1 MLELKIQDYQI
12 PEKIT
17 FNYEELK
24 SWITERTQEYET
36 LVYTNDQIVDAKKDH
51 ATLNK
56 LKKALNDERISREKE
71 YMQPFNEFKMK
82 MNDLVGIINDSAI
95 AIDKQIKEYEEVK
108 KQEKLEEI
116 KKLWSEMEVPDGL
129 TLDKVFNDRMLNT
142 SFNMKHVKQCFID
155 AIDRFNRDMAVL
167 VNLTEYSFEAQQV
180 YISSLDLSKAMNEA
194 NRLSRLAKQKAEYE
208 AEQER
213 LKAEEA
219 KKAVHSV
226 EPDVNVEPVSEMGK
240 AISSIE
246 RQAYEKAVSAAPA
259 KQWVAFQALLST
271 EDALALKEFF
281 NNRNIEFKAV

>member
-1 MLELKIQDYQI
+1 MMELKIQDYQI

-24 SWITERTQEYET
+24 SWITERTRDYET
-36 LVYTNDQIVDAKKDH
+36 LVYTNDQIVDAKKDR

-56 LKKALNDERISREKE
+56 FKKSLNDERISREKE
-71 YMQPFNEFKMK
+71 YMRPFNDFKMK
-82 MNDLVGIINDSAI
+82 MNELVGIIDDSVF
-95 AIDKQIKEYEEVK
+95 AIDKQIREYEDVK

-116 KKLWSEMEVPDGL
+116 KRLWSEMEAPDGM
-129 TLDKVFNDRMLNT
+129 TLDKVFNDRMLNS

-167 VNLTEYSFEAQQV
+167 VNLPEYSFEAQQV
-180 YISSLDLSKAMNEA
+180 YISTLDLSKAMNEA
-194 NRLSRLAKQKAEYE
+194 NTRSHMAKKKAEYE

-213 LKAEEA
+213 LRAEEA
-219 KKAVHSV
+219 KRAAQIVGPDAKA
-226 EPDVNVEPVSEMGK
+226 EPVSEMRK

-246 RQAYEKAVSAAPA
+246 RQAYEKAVSVAAE

-281 NNRNIEFKAV
+281 NSRNIEFKAV

>member
-1 MLELKIQDYQI
+1 MELKVNEYQL
-12 PEKIT
+12 PEQIL

-24 SWITERTQEYET
+24 AELTEKVQHYET
-36 LVYTNDQIVDAKKDH
+36 LVYTDDQIKEAKADR

-56 LKKALNDERISREKE
+56 LKKALSDERICRERE
-71 YMQPFNEFKMK
+71 YMQPFNEFKSRI
-82 MNDLVGIINDSAI
+82 NEIISIIDKPVAV
-95 AIDKQIKEYEEVK
+95 IDKQIKEYEDTK

-116 KKLWSEMEVPDGL
+116 KKLWSEMEAPDGM
-129 TLDKVFNDRMLNT
+129 TLDKVFNDRMLNS

-167 VNLTEYSFEAQQV
+167 VNLPEYSFEAQQE

-213 LKAEEA
+213 LRAEEE
-219 KKAVHSV
+219 KKAVQPV
-226 EPDVNVEPVSEMGK
+226 VPDVDADSVSKVEKVTPDP
-240 AISSIE
+240 I
-246 RQAYEKAVSAAPA
+246 PT

-281 NNRNIEFKAV
+281 NSRNIEFKAV

>member
-1 MLELKIQDYQI
+1 MELKVNEYQL
-12 PEKIT
+12 PEQIL

-24 SWITERTQEYET
+24 AELTEKVQHYET
-36 LVYTNDQIVDAKKDH
+36 LVYTDDQIKEAKADR

-56 LKKALNDERISREKE
+56 LKKALSDERIRRERE
-71 YMQPFNEFKMK
+71 YMQPFNEFKSRI
-82 MNDLVGIINDSAI
+82 NEIISIIDKPVAV
-95 AIDKQIKEYEEVK
+95 IDKQIKEYEDTK

-116 KKLWSEMEVPDGL
+116 KKLWSEMEAPDGM
-129 TLDKVFNDRMLNT
+129 TLDKVFNDRMLNS

-167 VNLTEYSFEAQQV
+167 VNLPEYSFEAQQE

-213 LKAEEA
+213 LRAEEE
-219 KKAVHSV
+219 KKAVQPV
-226 EPDVNVEPVSEMGK
+226 VPDVDADSVSKVEKVTPDP
-240 AISSIE
+240 I
-246 RQAYEKAVSAAPA
+246 PT
-259 KQWVAFQALLST
+259 KQWVEFQALLST

-281 NNRNIEFKAV
+281 NSRNIEFKAV

>member
-1 MLELKIQDYQI
+1 MELKVNEYQL
-12 PEKIT
+12 PEQIL

-24 SWITERTQEYET
+24 AELTEKVQHYET
-36 LVYTNDQIVDAKKDH
+36 LVYTDDQIKEAKADR

-56 LKKALNDERISREKE
+56 LKKALSDERIRRERE
-71 YMQPFNEFKMK
+71 YMQPFNEFKSRI
-82 MNDLVGIINDSAI
+82 NEIISIIDKPVAV
-95 AIDKQIKEYEEVK
+95 IDKQIKEYEDTK

-116 KKLWSEMEVPDGL
+116 KKLWSEMEAPDGM
-129 TLDKVFNDRMLNT
+129 TLDKVFNDRMLNS

-167 VNLTEYSFEAQQV
+167 VNLPEYSFEAQQE
-180 YISSLDLSKAMNEA
+180 YISSLDQSKAMNEA

-213 LKAEEA
+213 LRAEEE
-219 KKAVHSV
+219 KKAVQPV
-226 EPDVNVEPVSEMGK
+226 VPDVDADSVSKVEKVTPDP
-240 AISSIE
+240 I
-246 RQAYEKAVSAAPA
+246 PT

-281 NNRNIEFKAV
+281 NSRNIEFKAV

>member
-1 MLELKIQDYQI
+1 MELKMNEYQL
-12 PEKIT
+12 PEQIL

-24 SWITERTQEYET
+24 AELTEKVQHYET
-36 LVYTNDQIVDAKKDH
+36 LVYTDDQIKEAKADR
-51 ATLNK
+51 AALNK
-56 LKKALNDERISREKE
+56 LKKALSDEQIRREKE
-71 YMQPFNEFKMK
+71 YMKPFDDFKSKINE
-82 MNDLVGIINDSAI
+82 IISIIDKPVAV
-95 AIDKQIKEYEEVK
+95 IDKQIREYEDK
-108 KQEKLEEI
+108 RQQEKLEEI
-116 KKLWSEMEVPDGL
+116 KKLWFEMEVPDGL
-129 TLDKVFNDRMLNT
+129 TLDKVFNDRMLNA

-167 VNLTEYSFEAQQV
+167 VNLSEYSFEAQQT

-219 KKAVHSV
+219 KKAAQAVA
-226 EPDVNVEPVSEMGK
+226 PDVKEEPVSEMGK

-246 RQAYEKAVSAAPA
+246 RQAYEKAVNAAPA

-281 NNRNIEFKAV
+281 NSRNIEFMAV

>member
-1 MLELKIQDYQI
+1 MELKVNEYQL
-12 PEKIT
+12 PEQIL

-24 SWITERTQEYET
+24 AELTEKVQHYET
-36 LVYTNDQIVDAKKDH
+36 LVYTDDQIKEAKADR

-56 LKKALNDERISREKE
+56 LKKALSDERIRRERE
-71 YMQPFNEFKMK
+71 YMQPFNEFKSRI
-82 MNDLVGIINDSAI
+82 NEIISIIDKPVAV
-95 AIDKQIKEYEEVK
+95 IDKQIKEYEDTK

-116 KKLWSEMEVPDGL
+116 KKLWSEMEAPDGM
-129 TLDKVFNDRMLNT
+129 TLDKVFNDRMLNS

-167 VNLTEYSFEAQQV
+167 VNLPEYSFEAQQE

-213 LKAEEA
+213 LRAEEE
-219 KKAVHSV
+219 KKAVQPV
-226 EPDVNVEPVSEMGK
+226 VPDVDTDSVSKVEKVTPDP
-240 AISSIE
+240 I
-246 RQAYEKAVSAAPA
+246 PT

-281 NNRNIEFKAV
+281 NSRNIEFKAV

>member
-1 MLELKIQDYQI
+1 MELKVNEYQL
-12 PEKIT
+12 PEQIL

-24 SWITERTQEYET
+24 AELTEKVQHYET
-36 LVYTNDQIVDAKKDH
+36 LVYTDDQIKEAKADR

-56 LKKALNDERISREKE
+56 LKKALSDERIRRERE
-71 YMQPFNEFKMK
+71 YMQPFNEFKSRI
-82 MNDLVGIINDSAI
+82 NEIISIIDKPVAV
-95 AIDKQIKEYEEVK
+95 IDKQIKEYEDTK

-116 KKLWSEMEVPDGL
+116 KKLWSEMEAPDGM
-129 TLDKVFNDRMLNT
+129 TLEKVFNDRMLNS

-167 VNLTEYSFEAQQV
+167 VNLPEYSFEAQQE

-213 LKAEEA
+213 LRAEEE
-219 KKAVHSV
+219 KKAVQPV
-226 EPDVNVEPVSEMGK
+226 VPDVDADPVSK
-240 AISSIE
+240 V
-246 RQAYEKAVSAAPA
+246 EKVTPDPIPT

-281 NNRNIEFKAV
+281 NSRNIEFKAV

>member
-1 MLELKIQDYQI
+1 MELKVNEYQL
-12 PEKIT
+12 PEQIL

-24 SWITERTQEYET
+24 AELTEKVQHYEA
-36 LVYTNDQIVDAKKDH
+36 LVYTDDQIKEAKADR

-56 LKKALNDERISREKE
+56 LKKALSDERIRRERE
-71 YMQPFNEFKMK
+71 YMQPFNEFKSRI
-82 MNDLVGIINDSAI
+82 NEIISIIDKPVAV
-95 AIDKQIKEYEEVK
+95 IDKQIKEYEDTK

-116 KKLWSEMEVPDGL
+116 KKLWSEMEAPDGM
-129 TLDKVFNDRMLNT
+129 TLDKVFNDRMLNS

-167 VNLTEYSFEAQQV
+167 VNLPEYSFEAQQE

-194 NRLSRLAKQKAEYE
+194 NRFSRLAKQKAEYE

-213 LKAEEA
+213 LRAEEE
-219 KKAVHSV
+219 KKAVQPV
-226 EPDVNVEPVSEMGK
+226 VPDVDADPVSK
-240 AISSIE
+240 V
-246 RQAYEKAVSAAPA
+246 EKVTPDPIPT

-281 NNRNIEFKAV
+281 NSRNIEFKAV

>member
-1 MLELKIQDYQI
+1 MELKVNQYQL
-12 PEKIT
+12 PEQIL

-24 SWITERTQEYET
+24 AELTEKVQHYET
-36 LVYTNDQIVDAKKDH
+36 LVYTDDQIKEAKADR

-56 LKKALNDERISREKE
+56 LKKALSDERIRRERE
-71 YMQPFNEFKMK
+71 YMQPFNEFKSRI
-82 MNDLVGIINDSAI
+82 NEIISIIDKPVAV
-95 AIDKQIKEYEEVK
+95 IDKQIKEYEDTK

-116 KKLWSEMEVPDGL
+116 KKLWSEMEAPDGM
-129 TLDKVFNDRMLNT
+129 TLDKVFNDRMLNS

-167 VNLTEYSFEAQQV
+167 VNLPEYSFEAQQE

-213 LKAEEA
+213 LRAEEE
-219 KKAVHSV
+219 KKAVQPV
-226 EPDVNVEPVSEMGK
+226 VPDVDADSVSKVEKVTPDP
-240 AISSIE
+240 I
-246 RQAYEKAVSAAPA
+246 PT

-281 NNRNIEFKAV
+281 NSRNIEFKAVQEEEKLCQYRIV

>member
-12 PEKIT
+12 PEKIL

-24 SWITERTQEYET
+24 SEITKKAQDYET
-36 LVYTNDQIVDAKKDH
+36 LVYTDDQIKDAKADR
-51 ATLNK
+51 ASLNK
-56 LKKALNDERISREKE
+56 FKKAFSDERIRREKE
-71 YMQPFNEFKMK
+71 YMQPFNEFKDRV
-82 MNDLVGIINDSAI
+82 NEIISIIDKPI
-95 AIDKQIKEYEEVK
+95 TVIDKQIKEYEDAK

-129 TLDKVFNDRMLNT
+129 TLDKVFNDRMLNA

-167 VNLTEYSFEAQQV
+167 VNLPEYSFEAQQT

-219 KKAVHSV
+219 KKAAQAVV
-226 EPDVNVEPVSEMGK
+226 PDAKEEPISEMGK

-246 RQAYEKAVSAAPA
+246 RQAYENAVSAAPA
-259 KQWVAFQALLST
+259 KQWVTFQALLST
-271 EDALALKEFF
+271 DDALALKEFF
-281 NNRNIEFKAV
+281 NSRNIEFKAV

>member
-1 MLELKIQDYQI
+1 MELKVNEYQL
-12 PEKIT
+12 PEQIL

-24 SWITERTQEYET
+24 AELTEKVQHYET
-36 LVYTNDQIVDAKKDH
+36 LVYTDDQIKEAKADR

-56 LKKALNDERISREKE
+56 LKKALSDERIRRERE
-71 YMQPFNEFKMK
+71 YMQPFNEFKSRI
-82 MNDLVGIINDSAI
+82 NEIISI
-95 AIDKQIKEYEEVK
+95 IDKPVAVINKQIKEYEDTK

-116 KKLWSEMEVPDGL
+116 KKLWSEMEAPDGM
-129 TLDKVFNDRMLNT
+129 TLDKVFNDRMLNS

-167 VNLTEYSFEAQQV
+167 VNLPEYSFEAQQE

-213 LKAEEA
+213 LRAEEE
-219 KKAVHSV
+219 KKAVQPV
-226 EPDVNVEPVSEMGK
+226 VPDVDADPVSK
-240 AISSIE
+240 V
-246 RQAYEKAVSAAPA
+246 EKVTPDPIPT

-281 NNRNIEFKAV
+281 NSRNIEFKAV

>member
-1 MLELKIQDYQI
+1 MELKMNEYQL
-12 PEKIT
+12 PEQIL

-24 SWITERTQEYET
+24 AELTEKVQHYET
-36 LVYTNDQIVDAKKDH
+36 LVYTDDQIKEAKADR
-51 ATLNK
+51 AALNK
-56 LKKALNDERISREKE
+56 LKKALSDERIRREKE
-71 YMQPFNEFKMK
+71 YMKPFDDFKSKINE
-82 MNDLVGIINDSAI
+82 IISIIDKPVAV
-95 AIDKQIKEYEEVK
+95 IDKQIREYEDK
-108 KQEKLEEI
+108 RQQEKLEEI
-116 KKLWSEMEVPDGL
+116 KKLWFEMEVPDGL
-129 TLDKVFNDRMLNT
+129 TLDNVFNYRMLNA

-167 VNLTEYSFEAQQV
+167 VNLSEYSFEAQQI

-219 KKAVHSV
+219 KKAALAVA
-226 EPDVNVEPVSEMGK
+226 PDVKEEPVSEMGK
-240 AISSIE
+240 AISGIE
-246 RQAYEKAVSAAPA
+246 RQAYEKAVNAAPA

-281 NNRNIEFKAV
+281 NSRNIEFRAV

>member
-1 MLELKIQDYQI
+1 MELKVNEYQL
-12 PEKIT
+12 PEQIL

-24 SWITERTQEYET
+24 AELTEKVQHYET
-36 LVYTNDQIVDAKKDH
+36 LVYTDDQIKEAKADR

-56 LKKALNDERISREKE
+56 LKKALSDERICRESE
-71 YMQPFNEFKMK
+71 YMQPFNEFKSRI
-82 MNDLVGIINDSAI
+82 NEIISIIDKPVAV
-95 AIDKQIKEYEEVK
+95 IDKQIKEYEDTK

-116 KKLWSEMEVPDGL
+116 KKLWSEMEAPDGM
-129 TLDKVFNDRMLNT
+129 TLDKVFNDRMLNS

-167 VNLTEYSFEAQQV
+167 VNLPEYSFEAQQE

-213 LKAEEA
+213 LRAEEE
-219 KKAVHSV
+219 KKAVQPV
-226 EPDVNVEPVSEMGK
+226 VPDVDADSVSKVEKVTPDP
-240 AISSIE
+240 I
-246 RQAYEKAVSAAPA
+246 PT

-281 NNRNIEFKAV
+281 NSRNIEFKAV

>member
-1 MLELKIQDYQI
+1 MELKVNEYQL
-12 PEKIT
+12 PEQIL

-24 SWITERTQEYET
+24 AELTEKVQHYET
-36 LVYTNDQIVDAKKDH
+36 LVYTDDQIKEAKADR

-56 LKKALNDERISREKE
+56 LKKALSDERIRRERE
-71 YMQPFNEFKMK
+71 YMQPFNEFKSRI
-82 MNDLVGIINDSAI
+82 NEIISIIDKPVAV
-95 AIDKQIKEYEEVK
+95 IDKQIKEYEDTK

-116 KKLWSEMEVPDGL
+116 KKLWSEMEAPDGM
-129 TLDKVFNDRMLNT
+129 TLDKVFNDRMLNS

-167 VNLTEYSFEAQQV
+167 VNLPEYSFEAQQE

-213 LKAEEA
+213 LRAEEE
-219 KKAVHSV
+219 KKAVQPV
-226 EPDVNVEPVSEMGK
+226 VPDVDADPVSK
-240 AISSIE
+240 V
-246 RQAYEKAVSAAPA
+246 EKVTPDPIPT

-281 NNRNIEFKAV
+281 NSRNIEFKAA

>member
-1 MLELKIQDYQI
+1 MELKVNEYQL
-12 PEKIT
+12 PEQILY
-17 FNYEELK
+17 NYEELK
-24 SWITERTQEYET
+24 AELTEKVQHYET
-36 LVYTNDQIVDAKKDH
+36 LVYTDDQIKEAKADR

-56 LKKALNDERISREKE
+56 LKKALSDERIRRERE
-71 YMQPFNEFKMK
+71 YMQPFNEFKSRI
-82 MNDLVGIINDSAI
+82 NEIISI
-95 AIDKQIKEYEEVK
+95 IDKPVAVINKQIKEYEDTK

-116 KKLWSEMEVPDGL
+116 KKLWSEMEAPDGM
-129 TLDKVFNDRMLNT
+129 TLDKVFNDRMLNS

-167 VNLTEYSFEAQQV
+167 VNLPEYSFEAQQE

-213 LKAEEA
+213 LRAEEE
-219 KKAVHSV
+219 KKAVQPV
-226 EPDVNVEPVSEMGK
+226 VPDVDADPVSK
-240 AISSIE
+240 V
-246 RQAYEKAVSAAPA
+246 EKVTPDPIPT

-281 NNRNIEFKAV
+281 NSRNIEFKAV

>member
-1 MLELKIQDYQI
+1 MELKMNEYQL
-12 PEKIT
+12 PEQIL

-24 SWITERTQEYET
+24 AELTEKVQHYET
-36 LVYTNDQIVDAKKDH
+36 LVYTDDQIKEAKADR
-51 ATLNK
+51 AALNK
-56 LKKALNDERISREKE
+56 LKKALSDERIRREKE
-71 YMQPFNEFKMK
+71 YMKPFDDFKSKINE
-82 MNDLVGIINDSAI
+82 IISIIDKPVAV
-95 AIDKQIKEYEEVK
+95 IDKQIREYEDK
-108 KQEKLEEI
+108 RQQEKLEEI
-116 KKLWSEMEVPDGL
+116 KKLWFEMEVPDGL
-129 TLDKVFNDRMLNT
+129 TLDNVFNYRMLNA

-167 VNLTEYSFEAQQV
+167 VNLSEYSFEAQQT

-219 KKAVHSV
+219 KKAAQAVA
-226 EPDVNVEPVSEMGK
+226 PDVKEEPVSEMRK
-240 AISSIE
+240 AISGIE
-246 RQAYEKAVSAAPA
+246 RQAYEKAVNAAPA

-281 NNRNIEFKAV
+281 NSRNIEFRAV

>member
-1 MLELKIQDYQI
+1 MELKVNEYQL
-12 PEKIT
+12 PEQIL

-24 SWITERTQEYET
+24 AELTEKVQHYET
-36 LVYTNDQIVDAKKDH
+36 LVYTDDQIKEAKADR

-56 LKKALNDERISREKE
+56 LKKALSDERIRRERE
-71 YMQPFNEFKMK
+71 YMQPFNGFKSRI
-82 MNDLVGIINDSAI
+82 NEIISIIDKPVAV
-95 AIDKQIKEYEEVK
+95 IDKQIKEYEDTK

-116 KKLWSEMEVPDGL
+116 KKLWSEMEAPDGM
-129 TLDKVFNDRMLNT
+129 TLDKVFNDRMLNS

-167 VNLTEYSFEAQQV
+167 VNLPEYSFEAQQE

-213 LKAEEA
+213 LRAEEE
-219 KKAVHSV
+219 KKAVQPV
-226 EPDVNVEPVSEMGK
+226 VPDVDADSVSKVEKVTPDP
-240 AISSIE
+240 I
-246 RQAYEKAVSAAPA
+246 PT

-281 NNRNIEFKAV
+281 NSRNIEFKAV

>member
-1 MLELKIQDYQI
+1 MELKVNEYQL
-12 PEKIT
+12 PEQIL

-24 SWITERTQEYET
+24 AELTEKVQHYET
-36 LVYTNDQIVDAKKDH
+36 LVYTDDQIKEAKADR

-56 LKKALNDERISREKE
+56 LKKALSDERIRRERE
-71 YMQPFNEFKMK
+71 YMQPFNEFKSRI
-82 MNDLVGIINDSAI
+82 NEIISIIDKPVAV
-95 AIDKQIKEYEEVK
+95 IDKQIKEYEDTK

-116 KKLWSEMEVPDGL
+116 KKLWSEMEAPDGM
-129 TLDKVFNDRMLNT
+129 TLDKVFNDRMLNS

-155 AIDRFNRDMAVL
+155 AFDRFNRDMAVL
-167 VNLTEYSFEAQQV
+167 VNLPEYSFEAQQE

-213 LKAEEA
+213 LRAEEE
-219 KKAVHSV
+219 KKAVQPV
-226 EPDVNVEPVSEMGK
+226 VPDVDADSVSKVEKVTPDP
-240 AISSIE
+240 I
-246 RQAYEKAVSAAPA
+246 PT

-281 NNRNIEFKAV
+281 NSRNIEFKAV

>member
-1 MLELKIQDYQI
+1 MELKVNEYQL
-12 PEKIT
+12 PEQIL

-24 SWITERTQEYET
+24 AELTEKVQHYET
-36 LVYTNDQIVDAKKDH
+36 LVYTDDQIKEAKADR

-56 LKKALNDERISREKE
+56 LKKALSDERIRRERE
-71 YMQPFNEFKMK
+71 YMQPFNEFKSRI
-82 MNDLVGIINDSAI
+82 NEIISIIDKPVAV
-95 AIDKQIKEYEEVK
+95 IDKQIKEYEDTK

-116 KKLWSEMEVPDGL
+116 KKLWSEMEAPDGM
-129 TLDKVFNDRMLNT
+129 TLDKVFNDRMLNS

-167 VNLTEYSFEAQQV
+167 VNLPEYSFEAQQE

-213 LKAEEA
+213 LRAEEE
-219 KKAVHSV
+219 KKAVQPV
-226 EPDVNVEPVSEMGK
+226 VPDVDADPVSK
-240 AISSIE
+240 V
-246 RQAYEKAVSAAPA
+246 EKVTPDPIPT

-281 NNRNIEFKAV
+281 NSRRVC

>member
-1 MLELKIQDYQI
+1 MELKMNEYQL
-12 PEKIT
+12 PEQIL

-24 SWITERTQEYET
+24 AELAEKVQHYET
-36 LVYTNDQIVDAKKDH
+36 LVYTDDQIKEAKADR
-51 ATLNK
+51 AALNK
-56 LKKALNDERISREKE
+56 LKKALSDERIRREKE
-71 YMQPFNEFKMK
+71 YMKPFDDFKSKINEI
-82 MNDLVGIINDSAI
+82 VAIIDKPVAV
-95 AIDKQIKEYEEVK
+95 IDKQIREYEDK
-108 KQEKLEEI
+108 RQQEKLEEI
-116 KKLWSEMEVPDGL
+116 KKLWSEMGVPDGL

-167 VNLTEYSFEAQQV
+167 VNLPEYSFEAQQT

-219 KKAVHSV
+219 KKAAQAVA
-226 EPDVNVEPVSEMGK
+226 PDVKEEPVSEMGK
-240 AISSIE
+240 AISGIE
-246 RQAYEKAVSAAPA
+246 RQAYEKVVSVAPT
-259 KQWVAFQALLST
+259 KQWVTFQALLST

-281 NNRNIEFKAV
+281 NSRNIEFKAV

>member
-1 MLELKIQDYQI
+1 MELKMNEYQL
-12 PEKIT
+12 PEQIL

-24 SWITERTQEYET
+24 AELTEKVQHYET
-36 LVYTNDQIVDAKKDH
+36 LVYTDDQIKEAKADR
-51 ATLNK
+51 AALNK
-56 LKKALNDERISREKE
+56 LKKALSDERIRREKE
-71 YMQPFNEFKMK
+71 YMKPFDDFKSKINE
-82 MNDLVGIINDSAI
+82 IISIIDKPVAV
-95 AIDKQIKEYEEVK
+95 IDKQIREYEDK
-108 KQEKLEEI
+108 RQQEKLEEI
-116 KKLWSEMEVPDGL
+116 KKLWFEMEVPDGL
-129 TLDKVFNDRMLNT
+129 TLDKVFNDRMLNA

-167 VNLTEYSFEAQQV
+167 VNLSEYSFEAQQT

-219 KKAVHSV
+219 KKAAQAVA
-226 EPDVNVEPVSEMGK
+226 PDVKEEPVSEMGK

-246 RQAYEKAVSAAPA
+246 KQAYEKVVSAAPT

-281 NNRNIEFKAV
+281 NSRNIEFKAV

>member
-1 MLELKIQDYQI
+1 MELKMNEYQL
-12 PEKIT
+12 PEQIL

-24 SWITERTQEYET
+24 AELTEKVQHYET
-36 LVYTNDQIVDAKKDH
+36 LVYTDDQIKEAKADR
-51 ATLNK
+51 AALNK
-56 LKKALNDERISREKE
+56 LKKALSDEQIRREKE
-71 YMQPFNEFKMK
+71 YMKPFDDFKSKINE
-82 MNDLVGIINDSAI
+82 IISIIDKPVAV
-95 AIDKQIKEYEEVK
+95 IDKQIREYEDK
-108 KQEKLEEI
+108 RQQEKLEEI
-116 KKLWSEMEVPDGL
+116 KKLWFEMEVPDGL
-129 TLDKVFNDRMLNT
+129 TLDKVFNDRMLNA

-167 VNLTEYSFEAQQV
+167 VNLSEYSFEAQQT

-219 KKAVHSV
+219 KKAAQAVA
-226 EPDVNVEPVSEMGK
+226 PDVKEEPVSEMGK

-246 RQAYEKAVSAAPA
+246 RQAYEKAVNAAPA

-281 NNRNIEFKAV
+281 NSRNIEFRAV

>member
-1 MLELKIQDYQI
+1 MELKVNEYQL
-12 PEKIT
+12 PEQIL

-24 SWITERTQEYET
+24 AELTEKVQHYET
-36 LVYTNDQIVDAKKDH
+36 LVYTDDQIKEAKADR

-56 LKKALNDERISREKE
+56 LKKALSDERIRRERE
-71 YMQPFNEFKMK
+71 YMQPFNEFKSRI
-82 MNDLVGIINDSAI
+82 NEIISIIDKPVA
-95 AIDKQIKEYEEVK
+95 AIDKQIKEYEDTK

-116 KKLWSEMEVPDGL
+116 KKLWSEMEAPDGM
-129 TLDKVFNDRMLNT
+129 TLDKVFNDRMLNS

-167 VNLTEYSFEAQQV
+167 VNLPEYSFEAQQE

-213 LKAEEA
+213 LRAEEE
-219 KKAVHSV
+219 KKAVQPV
-226 EPDVNVEPVSEMGK
+226 VPDVDADPVSK
-240 AISSIE
+240 V
-246 RQAYEKAVSAAPA
+246 EKVTPDPIPT

-281 NNRNIEFKAV
+281 NSRNIEFKAV

>member
-1 MLELKIQDYQI
+1 MELKVNEYQL
-12 PEKIT
+12 PEQIL

-24 SWITERTQEYET
+24 AELTEQVQHYET
-36 LVYTNDQIVDAKKDH
+36 LVYTDDQIKEAKADR
-51 ATLNK
+51 APLNK
-56 LKKALNDERISREKE
+56 LKKALSDERIRRERE
-71 YMQPFNEFKMK
+71 YMQPFNEFKSRI
-82 MNDLVGIINDSAI
+82 NEIISIIDKPVA
-95 AIDKQIKEYEEVK
+95 AIDKQIKEYEDTK

-116 KKLWSEMEVPDGL
+116 KKLWSEMEAPDGM
-129 TLDKVFNDRMLNT
+129 TLDKVFNDRMLNS

-167 VNLTEYSFEAQQV
+167 VNLPEYSFEAQQE

-213 LKAEEA
+213 LRAEEE
-219 KKAVHSV
+219 KKAVQPV
-226 EPDVNVEPVSEMGK
+226 VPDVDADPVSK
-240 AISSIE
+240 V
-246 RQAYEKAVSAAPA
+246 EKVTPDPIPT

-281 NNRNIEFKAV
+281 NSRNIEFKAV

>member
-1 MLELKIQDYQI
+1 MELKVNEYQL
-12 PEKIT
+12 PEQIL

-24 SWITERTQEYET
+24 AELTEKVQHYET
-36 LVYTNDQIVDAKKDH
+36 LVYTDDQIKEAKADR

-56 LKKALNDERISREKE
+56 LKKALSDERIRRERE
-71 YMQPFNEFKMK
+71 YMQPFNEFKSRI
-82 MNDLVGIINDSAI
+82 NEIISIIDKPVAV
-95 AIDKQIKEYEEVK
+95 IDKQIKEYEDTK

-116 KKLWSEMEVPDGL
+116 KKLWSEMEAPDGM
-129 TLDKVFNDRMLNT
+129 TLDKVFNDRMLNS

-155 AIDRFNRDMAVL
+155 AIDRFNRYMAVL
-167 VNLTEYSFEAQQV
+167 VNLPEYSFEAQQE

-213 LKAEEA
+213 LRAEEE
-219 KKAVHSV
+219 KKAVQPV
-226 EPDVNVEPVSEMGK
+226 VPDVDADSVSKVEKVTPDP
-240 AISSIE
+240 I
-246 RQAYEKAVSAAPA
+246 PT

-281 NNRNIEFKAV
+281 NSRNIEFKAV

>member
-1 MLELKIQDYQI
+1 MLELRIQDYQI

-24 SWITERTQEYET
+24 SGITERTQDYET
-36 LVYTNDQIVDAKKDH
+36 LVYTNDQIVDAKKDR

-56 LKKALNDERISREKE
+56 MKKALNDERISREKE
-71 YMQPFNEFKMK
+71 YMRPFNDFKMK
-82 MNDLVGIINDSAI
+82 MNELVGIIDDSVVV
-95 AIDKQIKEYEEVK
+95 IDKQIREYEDVK

-129 TLDKVFNDRMLNT
+129 TLDKVFNERMLNA

-167 VNLTEYSFEAQQV
+167 VNLPEYSFEAQQV

-194 NRLSRLAKQKAEYE
+194 NTRSQIAKKKAEYE

-213 LKAEEA
+213 LRAEEA
-219 KKAVHSV
+219 KRAAQAVV
-226 EPDVNVEPVSEMGK
+226 PDAKEEPVSEMGK

-246 RQAYEKAVSAAPA
+246 RQAYEKSVSAAPV

-281 NNRNIEFKAV
+281 NSRNIEFKAV